1 MNLDLKE
8 TSQKVNYILRMER
21 RGRQTVYRLH
31 NLASGERWMGGSWE
45 ELRDYLERVRKPRL
59 K

>member
-1 MNLDLKE
+1 MNPDPRE
-8 TSQKVNYILRMER
+8 TPHRVNYILRMER
-21 RGRQTVYRLH
+21 RGQQTLYRLH
-31 NLASGERWMGGSWE
+31 NLISGERWEGGSWE